1 MYKWNGRV
9 AIVTGASTS
18 IGQSVCRA
26 LVEGG
31 LTVCAIAKK
40 TGVAK
45 LDVRQFFDK
54 RIRCE
59 NFLLINIFIGLKH
72 HILRCE
78 RKNADIRVQHK

>member
-1 MYKWNGRV
+1 MSKFILRNAQNKIQIKMYKWNGRV

-45 LDVRQFFDK
+45 LDVSFY
-54 RIRCE
+54 
-59 NFLLINIFIGLKH
+59 
-72 HILRCE
+72 
-78 RKNADIRVQHK
+78 